1 MKGSPICWLCE
12 LRGSASGC
20 EEADACCP
28 ALALCLGTAAWW
40 FVGLCCFPLIISQP
54 ALGCGSSASWG
65 VPTANPLTVS
75 FGLTVLQTG
84 PSADDAL
91 SNPEGHL
98 SKAKGWYFN
107 ALVDLS
113 FFITGL
119 FHSASCHFVASRPLP
134 GAAVSTPCSQRA
146 QLMCDR
152 PFCPK
157 PHQGTILSPGMPG
170 LHS

>member
-1 MKGSPICWLCE
+1 MP
-12 LRGSASGC
+12 RGC
-20 EEADACCP
+20 EEADERCP

-75 FGLTVLQTG
+75 FGLRVLQTG

-98 SKAKGWYFN
+98 SKAKGWCFN
-107 ALVDLS
+107 ALVELS
-113 FFITGL
+113 LSQGRFTL
-119 FHSASCHFVASRPLP
+119 PLVTLWHPVLSQELPSPHLAHSVPS
-134 GAAVSTPCSQRA
+134 
-146 QLMCDR
+146 
-152 PFCPK
+152 
-157 PHQGTILSPGMPG
+157 
-170 LHS
+170 

>member
-1 MKGSPICWLCE
+1 MP
-12 LRGSASGC
+12 RGC
-20 EEADACCP
+20 EEADERCP

-98 SKAKGWYFN
+98 SKAKGWCFN
-107 ALVDLS
+107 TLVELS

-119 FHSASCHFVASRPLP
+119 FHSASSLCGIPSSPRSCCLHALLT
-134 GAAVSTPCSQRA
+134 A
-146 QLMCDR
+146 
-152 PFCPK
+152 CPADV
-157 PHQGTILSPGMPG
+157 
-170 LHS
+170 